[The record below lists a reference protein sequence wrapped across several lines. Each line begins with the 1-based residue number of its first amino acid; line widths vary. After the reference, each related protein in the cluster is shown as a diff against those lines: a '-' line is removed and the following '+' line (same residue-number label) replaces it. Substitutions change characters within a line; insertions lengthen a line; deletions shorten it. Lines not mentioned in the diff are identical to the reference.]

1 MKLVL
6 EVQEDPETGDFYL
19 QFPDELIDQL
29 GWTVGDELNWID
41 NKDGSWTLTKSSAT
55 RAPAA

>member
-6 EVQEDPETGDFYL
+6 EVQEDPETGELYL

-29 GWTVGDELNWID
+29 GWRLGDELTWTD
-41 NKDGSWTLTKSSAT
+41 NKDGSWTLTKSSVAQ
-55 RAPAA
+55 APTT

>member
-6 EVQEDPETGDFYL
+6 EVQADPETGELYL

-29 GWTVGDELNWID
+29 GWALGDELTWID
-41 NKDGSWTLTKSSAT
+41 NKDGSWTLHKKNKSI
-55 RAPAA
+55 